1 LEREYILP
9 TIYTKETILVE
20 LSKAQLDQ
28 LQQGIANARTFDD
41 LMGKDGVIK
50 QLMKSSLENILS
62 TEMDEHLGYEKH
74 SIAGDNT
81 GNSRNGTSKKNLK
94 TSQGEIPIEIPRD
107 RNGNFSPIIV
117 GKHQRT
123 IGDLQDKIISMYAKG
138 MSTRDIQE
146 HVEEIYGLQLSPT
159 SISNITDSII
169 THMREWQTRPLES
182 IYAITFFDAIYFKV
196 REDGKVVNKAAY
208 TCLSIDLEGRK
219 EMLGIWIGQAES
231 SRFWLTIFNELK
243 NRGVGDI
250 LIACVDGLKGFSE
263 AIETAFP
270 KTEVQQCIIHQI
282 RTSLKYIST
291 KNQKEFLA
299 DLKPV
304 YTAPTEENALVMLD
318 ALDEKWGKKYPLVIG
333 SWRNNWVRLST
344 YFKYPKEVRT
354 VIYTTNAVESL
365 HRQFRKVTKAK
376 SQFPNDEALTK
387 MLYLSYR
394 DIAKKWT
401 MAIRNWA
408 EIISQLSIFF
418 KERLDGKL

>member
-1 LEREYILP
+1 M
-9 TIYTKETILVE
+9 E
-20 LSKAQLDQ
+20 LSKEQIEQ
-28 LQQGIANARTFDD
+28 LQKGIANAKTFDD

-50 QLMKSSLENILS
+50 QLLKTSLENMLS
-62 TEMDEHLGYEKH
+62 TEMNDHLGYEKH

-81 GNSRNGTSKKNLK
+81 GNSRNGTSKKTLK
-94 TSQGEIPIEIPRD
+94 TSQGEIPVEIPRD
-107 RNGNFSPIIV
+107 RNGKYTPIVI

-123 IGDLQDKIISMYAKG
+123 IGDLEDKIISMYAKG
-138 MSTRDIQE
+138 MTTRDIQE

-159 SISNITDSII
+159 SISNITDNII
-169 THMREWQTRPLES
+169 AHIREWQARPLES
-182 IYAITFFDAIYFKV
+182 LYAIVFFDAIYFKV

-208 TCLSIDLEGRK
+208 TCLSIDLEGHK

-231 SRFWLTIFNELK
+231 SRYWLTIFNELK
-243 NRGVGDI
+243 NRGVNDI

-270 KTEVQQCIIHQI
+270 QTEVQQCIIHQI
-282 RTSLKYIST
+282 RTSLKYIAS

-304 YTAPTEENALVMLD
+304 YAAPTEADAIIMLD
-318 ALDEKWGKKYPLVIG
+318 ALDEKWGKKYSIVIK
-333 SWRNNWVRLST
+333 SWRDNWSRLST
-344 YFKYPKEVRT
+344 YFKYPQEVRT
-354 VIYTTNAVESL
+354 VIYTTNAVEAL

-394 DIAKKWT
+394 DISKKWT

-408 EIISQLSIFF
+408 VIISQLSIFF
-418 KERLDGKL
+418 KERLDEHL